1 MNKNYR
7 LRMKSKD
14 RYKLIRFS
22 KGQIEEGTLTLAR
35 FNYHLLKDAKS
46 LHIEGYPGVDGIDTS
61 EKWNKLIDR
70 FIYAFEEILYNYP
83 NSPICIAGE
92 KCLDEHSGTID
103 FSCPWSLTGM
113 YPPKKGHEDI
123 YKQYVTDEVLV
134 KEKAYRTYL
143 AESLQLFARYFEYL
157 YF

>member
-1 MNKNYR
+1 
-7 LRMKSKD
+7 
-14 RYKLIRFS
+14 
-22 KGQIEEGTLTLAR
+22 
-35 FNYHLLKDAKS
+35 
-46 LHIEGYPGVDGIDTS
+46 
-61 EKWNKLIDR
+61 
-70 FIYAFEEILYNYP
+70 
-83 NSPICIAGE
+83 
-92 KCLDEHSGTID
+92 
-103 FSCPWSLTGM
+103 M